1 MGIEK
6 GCPEK
11 FSRSLD
17 GAVKAIRKIDSKPKD
32 SMPSALDCRKK
43 TATAGKRRRYNQIA
57 WRGGNPPGTVTK
69 GWFVTRAIITSLN
82 LVRAWSCRRFFYAE
96 RTT

>member
-17 GAVKAIRKIDSKPKD
+17 GAVKVIRKIDSKPKD
-32 SMPSALDCRKK
+32 SMPSALDCRNKN
-43 TATAGKRRRYNQIA
+43 RH
-57 WRGGNPPGTVTK
+57 
-69 GWFVTRAIITSLN
+69 GWQAAAV
-82 LVRAWSCRRFFYAE
+82 
-96 RTT
+96 

>member
-17 GAVKAIRKIDSKPKD
+17 GAVKVIRIIDNK
-32 SMPSALDCRKK
+32 
-43 TATAGKRRRYNQIA
+43 
-57 WRGGNPPGTVTK
+57 
-69 GWFVTRAIITSLN
+69 
-82 LVRAWSCRRFFYAE
+82 AE
-96 RTT
+96 GFHDFGS

>member
-17 GAVKAIRKIDSKPKD
+17 GAVKAIRIIDNTPKD
-32 SMPSALDCRKK
+32 STPSGLDCKRK
-43 TATAGKRRRYNQIA
+43 TATAAREARRRRYN
-57 WRGGNPPGTVTK
+57 
-69 GWFVTRAIITSLN
+69 
-82 LVRAWSCRRFFYAE
+82 
-96 RTT
+96 